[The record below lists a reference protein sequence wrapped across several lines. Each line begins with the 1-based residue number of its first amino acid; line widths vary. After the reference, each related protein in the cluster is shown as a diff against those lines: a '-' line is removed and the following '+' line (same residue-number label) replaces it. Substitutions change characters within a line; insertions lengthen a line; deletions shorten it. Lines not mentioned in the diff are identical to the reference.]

1 MVDPVRIAD
10 PYRANAQTLPVKPPV
25 ATEPAQMQRA
35 LDDAAFVDRPQ
46 TAAALVD
53 GLDDHHLFQLG
64 TSEQGAAVLGTL
76 DGALA
81 TAPDGLDV
89 QAQRTRLA
97 EAMDRSTY
105 PVDADPVGLRSE
117 APQPQSFFE
126 RVIPDHI
133 LDRASRNTRI
143 TEKIG
148 DNTVTWT
155 VDSQGRPLRAE
166 ADLSEVFTHID
177 RSSAETDAQGEAAD
191 RGVEGDHGGHIIGHR
206 FVTDQGLKNL
216 FPQNGNFNV
225 SAYKTLENEWA
236 DWIDSGKDVR
246 ITVDLTP
253 KGQDRPD
260 RVRVS
265 YEVVD
270 PSSGD
275 VVYDQRVS
283 FRNEAGQKYE
293 RVPRA
298 DMANY

>member
-10 PYRANAQTLPVKPPV
+10 PYRAYALPVQPPV
-25 ATEPAQMQRA
+25 ANYPVQIQRA
-35 LDDAAFVDRPQ
+35 LDDAALVDRPQ

-53 GLDDHHLFQLG
+53 GLDDPHLFQLG
-64 TSEQGAAVLGTL
+64 SSEQGAAVLGTL
-76 DGALA
+76 DRALA
-81 TAPDGLDV
+81 AAPDGLEV
-89 QAQRTRLA
+89 QARRTRLA
-97 EAMDRSTY
+97 EAMDRSVH
-105 PVDADPVGLRSE
+105 PVDADPVGLRST
-117 APQPQSFFE
+117 AQQPQPFFE

-133 LDRASRNTRI
+133 LDRTPRSTRI

-166 ADLSEVFTHID
+166 ADLSEVFTNID

-275 VVYDQRVS
+275 VVYDQRVT